1 MSDSSWPHGLQHT
14 RSPCP
19 SQSPRIC
26 PSLCP
31 LHWWCHLAISSSDA
45 ISFCPQSVPASGTF
59 PMSIWGWFP
68 LRLTGLTSLQSKGL
82 SGVFCNT
89 TVWRHQL
96 ALCLLYDPTLTTVC
110 DHWEDHSLDY
120 MDVCRQSDVSA
131 FQHPLYEVSKIVK
144 LVESET
150 RIRCQGLGEGGN
162 RELVN
167 E

>member
-1 MSDSSWPHGLQHT
+1 
-14 RSPCP
+14 
-19 SQSPRIC
+19 
-26 PSLCP
+26 
-31 LHWWCHLAISSSDA
+31 
-45 ISFCPQSVPASGTF
+45 
-59 PMSIWGWFP
+59 
-68 LRLTGLTSLQSKGL
+68 
-82 SGVFCNT
+82 
-89 TVWRHQL
+89 
-96 ALCLLYDPTLTTVC
+96 
-110 DHWEDHSLDY
+110 